1 MSTVLLV
8 PLLVPLS
15 LGALL
20 LLGARLPINLHRA
33 IGISGALIFLITALG
48 LLAQS
53 IQGGVSATLIG
64 DWPAP
69 YGIVLVCDRL
79 SALMLTLTGLL
90 AVASLLSATDGSDA
104 RGRHFH
110 ALFQFQLF
118 GLAGAFLTGDL
129 FNLFVFFEVLLIASY
144 GLLMHGGGAART
156 RATLQYL
163 VLNLIGS
170 SLFLMGAA
178 MIYDAA
184 AGSLNMAHLASA
196 LAGLPPADA
205 ALAGAGGMLLVAVF
219 ALKAALLP
227 LHAWM
232 VPAYAAAAAPVAV
245 LFAMLTKVGVYALLR
260 LLILLAAVGPS
271 QPILA
276 PLGLILTLAAVLT
289 IAAGSLGVMAS
300 ASLRPMIA
308 YLVMVSIGTLL
319 AGIAPGT
326 SDGLAAALYY
336 LIHTTL
342 ITGGLF
348 LLADL
353 VAAGRAQGGRLVIG
367 ERPPSA
373 AVLAPLFLLG
383 ALAIVGLPPLSGF
396 LGKVLILDAV
406 KDAAPLN
413 DSVAWPWVWGAV
425 LGSSM
430 LVLLGLSRAGV
441 LLLWHGPGSERARP
455 TAIARS
461 SSAVRS
467 AVGSAGG
474 LERGALVATI
484 GLLSA
489 SPLLMLFAGPVTA
502 FTLATA
508 RQTLDNSD
516 YVAAVATLV
525 PTSQAVSAR
534 TEGLQP

>member
-1 MSTVLLV
+1 
-8 PLLVPLS
+8 
-15 LGALL
+15 
-20 LLGARLPINLHRA
+20 
-33 IGISGALIFLITALG
+33 
-48 LLAQS
+48 
-53 IQGGVSATLIG
+53 
-64 DWPAP
+64 
-69 YGIVLVCDRL
+69 
-79 SALMLTLTGLL
+79 
-90 AVASLLSATDGSDA
+90 
-104 RGRHFH
+104 
-110 ALFQFQLF
+110 
-118 GLAGAFLTGDL
+118 
-129 FNLFVFFEVLLIASY
+129 VFFEVLLIASY
-144 GLLMHGGGAART
+144 GLLLHGGGAART
-156 RATLQYL
+156 RATLQYV

-178 MIYDAA
+178 MIYAA
-184 AGSLNMAHLASA
+184 AGSLNMAHLASE
-196 LAGLPPADA
+196 LASLAPADA

-260 LLILLAAVGPS
+260 LLILLAVVGPG

-353 VAAGRAQGGRLVIG
+353 VVAGRAQGGRLVIG
-367 ERPPSA
+367 DRPPSA

-383 ALAIVGLPPLSGF
+383 ALAIAGLPPLSGF

-413 DSVAWPWVWGAV
+413 DSAAWPWVWGAV

-441 LLLWHGPGSERARP
+441 LLLWRGRGSERTRP
-455 TAIARS
+455 TVVTQS
-461 SSAVRS
+461 SS

-489 SPLLMLFAGPVTA
+489 SPLLMLFAGPLTA

>member
-20 LLGARLPINLHRA
+20 LLGSRLPINLQRA
-33 IGISGALIFLITALG
+33 IGIGGALIFLTTALG

-53 IQGGVSATLIG
+53 IQGGVTATLIG

-144 GLLMHGGGAART
+144 GLLLHGGGAART
-156 RATLQYL
+156 RATLQYV

-178 MIYDAA
+178 MIYAA
-184 AGSLNMAHLASA
+184 AGSLNMAHLASE
-196 LAGLPPADA
+196 LASLAPADA

-245 LFAMLTKVGVYALLR
+245 LFAILTKVGVYALLR
-260 LLILLAAVGPS
+260 LLILLAAVGPG

-326 SDGLAAALYY
+326 SDGLGAALYY

-367 ERPPSA
+367 DRPPSA

-383 ALAIVGLPPLSGF
+383 ALAIAGLPPLSGF

-413 DSVAWPWVWGAV
+413 DSATWPWVWGAV

-441 LLLWHGPGSERARP
+441 LLLWRGRGSERARP

-489 SPLLMLFAGPVTA
+489 SPLLMLFAGPLTA

-516 YVAAVATLV
+516 YVAAVAALV

>member
-20 LLGARLPINLHRA
+20 LLGSRLPINLQRA
-33 IGISGALIFLITALG
+33 IGIGGALIFLTTALG

-53 IQGGVSATLIG
+53 IQGGVTATLIG

-156 RATLQYL
+156 RATLQYV

-178 MIYDAA
+178 MIYAA
-184 AGSLNMAHLASA
+184 AGSLNMAHLASE
-196 LAGLPPADA
+196 LASLAPADA

-245 LFAMLTKVGVYALLR
+245 LFAILTKVGVYALLR
-260 LLILLAAVGPS
+260 LLILLAAVGP
-271 QPILA
+271 A
-276 PLGLILTLAAVLT
+276 N
-289 IAAGSLGVMAS
+289 
-300 ASLRPMIA
+300 
-308 YLVMVSIGTLL
+308 
-319 AGIAPGT
+319 
-326 SDGLAAALYY
+326 
-336 LIHTTL
+336 
-342 ITGGLF
+342 
-348 LLADL
+348 
-353 VAAGRAQGGRLVIG
+353 
-367 ERPPSA
+367 PS
-373 AVLAPLFLLG
+373 
-383 ALAIVGLPPLSGF
+383 SHR
-396 LGKVLILDAV
+396 
-406 KDAAPLN
+406 
-413 DSVAWPWVWGAV
+413 WG
-425 LGSSM
+425 
-430 LVLLGLSRAGV
+430 
-441 LLLWHGPGSERARP
+441 
-455 TAIARS
+455 
-461 SSAVRS
+461 
-467 AVGSAGG
+467 
-474 LERGALVATI
+474 
-484 GLLSA
+484 
-489 SPLLMLFAGPVTA
+489 
-502 FTLATA
+502 
-508 RQTLDNSD
+508 
-516 YVAAVATLV
+516 
-525 PTSQAVSAR
+525 
-534 TEGLQP
+534 